1 METKQIGKFTIV
13 NRNDWSDEFV
23 LSEDDYRKCN
33 FTENDRWLDVGGNI
47 GAFGLKYHD
56 RVELIASYEPDLSNY
71 ETLVENYRLNE
82 ITNAVAYPF
91 ALVGNDDEIR
101 VLYVNK
107 KKNKGMHSLVPV
119 RGRDKVEIQC
129 YSFNKALVENQINK
143 IKLDCEGSEYELLMA
158 CDHLDQIDEL
168 IMEWHISLLKD
179 NNGSKLQEVTEKLE
193 AHNLKTQIVK
203 QGFAWGNLVNLIIH
217 ATKN

>member
-1 METKQIGKFTIV
+1 METQKVGKFTIV
-13 NRNDWSDEFV
+13 NRNDWSDKFV

-33 FTENDRWLDVGGNI
+33 FTKADRWLDVGGNI
-47 GAFGLKYHD
+47 GVFGLKYHD

-82 ITNAVAYPF
+82 IRNAVAYPF

-129 YSFNKALVENQINK
+129 YNFNKALNLNQINK
-143 IKLDCEGSEYELLMA
+143 IKMDCEGSEYELLMA
-158 CDHLDQIDEL
+158 CNYLDQIDEI
-168 IMEWHISLLKD
+168 IMEWHVSLLKD
-179 NNGSKLQEVTEKLE
+179 KNGLKLQEVTEKLE
-193 AHNLKTQIVK
+193 AHNLKVQIIK
-203 QGFAWGNLVNLIIH
+203 QAFAWGNLVNLIIH
-217 ATKN
+217 VTKK